1 MKPNMKKQ
9 FDFSA
14 EMSEVES
21 IKTTPKN
28 EYLEEE
34 NRLLDLNIKKLASLN
49 DNVHEMSVN
58 LVNSLKFLQE
68 YRLAIAKDTQE
79 QAEKFGQ
86 TILAKFL
93 QQIQDKCNETE
104 RKISKT
110 NKYISM
116 PYTAFYILIIILVA
130 LSSFFVS
137 MIVANTEIFH
147 SNLICKAVAICA
159 LIAISGTVMAII
171 VPKILDK
178 WT

>member
-1 MKPNMKKQ
+1 MKKK

-14 EMSEVES
+14 EMNEAEH
-21 IKTTPKN
+21 IKSNSKN

-34 NRLLDLNIKKLASLN
+34 NRLLNLNIKELTNLN
-49 DNVHEMSVN
+49 NNVHEMSVN
-58 LVNSLKFLQE
+58 LQNSLKFLQE
-68 YRLAIAKDTQE
+68 YQLAIAQSTQE

-86 TILAKFL
+86 TVLDKFL

-110 NKYISM
+110 NKYISI

-137 MIVANTEIFH
+137 MIMANAEILH
-147 SNLICKAVAICA
+147 SKLIWKAVACCT
-159 LIAISGTVMAII
+159 LIVVIGIVMAIV

-178 WT
+178 